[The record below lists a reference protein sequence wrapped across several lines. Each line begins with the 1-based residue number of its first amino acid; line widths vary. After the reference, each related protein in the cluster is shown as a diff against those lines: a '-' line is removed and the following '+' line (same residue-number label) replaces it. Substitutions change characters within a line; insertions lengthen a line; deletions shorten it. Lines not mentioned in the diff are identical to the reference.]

1 MDLGIAG
8 RVVLITG
15 GNGDIGRA
23 LARRFLTLGAHVA
36 LGDIRPDE
44 RLVEELA
51 ALSSS
56 KGRVLALQLDVTNR
70 ESAEAAVQRTAEHYG
85 KLDVLVNNA
94 GVVDRHHIAE
104 MTDEAW
110 DRVLDVNL
118 RGAFLMTRAALTHM
132 MPRRQ
137 GWIVNVA
144 SVSAKTGLTDANYVA
159 SKAGLIGLTK
169 AVAKD
174 VAPYGIYVNAVA
186 PGLVDTTMVRAMEP
200 GRRQRMLDNTP
211 LGRMATPEEVANV
224 IAFLASPLASSI
236 VGATIDVNGGLL
248 MD

>member
-8 RVVLITG
+8 RVALITG
-15 GNGDIGRA
+15 SSGDIGRA
-23 LARRFLTLGAHVA
+23 IARRFLTLGAHVA
-36 LGDIRPDE
+36 LGDLQPDE
-44 RLVEELA
+44 RLVGELG
-51 ALSSS
+51 SE
-56 KGRVLALQLDVTNR
+56 GNVLAVRLDVTDR
-70 ESAEAAVQRTAEHYG
+70 RSAEAAVQRTVEHFG

-94 GVVDRHHIAE
+94 GIADRHHIAE

-118 RGAFLMTRAALTHM
+118 RGAFLMTRAALAHM
-132 MPRRQ
+132 MPRRE

-144 SVSAKTGLTDANYVA
+144 SVGAKSGATDANYVA
-159 SKAGLIGLTK
+159 SKAGLVGFTK
-169 AVAKD
+169 AVARD

-186 PGLVDTTMVRAMEP
+186 PGLVDTGMAQAMEP

-211 LGRMATPEEVANV
+211 LGRMAAPEEVASV
-224 IAFLASPLASSI
+224 VAFLASPLASYI

-248 MD
+248 MA

>member
-1 MDLGIAG
+1 MDLGIGG
-8 RVVLITG
+8 RVALITG
-15 GNGDIGRA
+15 GSGDIGRA
-23 LARRFLTLGAHVA
+23 IARRFLTLGAHVA
-36 LGDIRPDE
+36 LGDLRPDE
-44 RLVEELA
+44 RLVGGLTSE
-51 ALSSS
+51 
-56 KGRVLALQLDVTNR
+56 GRVLAVELDVTDR
-70 ESAEAAVQRTAEHYG
+70 DSAEAAVRRTVEHYG

-94 GVVDRHHIAE
+94 GIADRHHVAE

-118 RGAFLMTRAALTHM
+118 RGAFLMTRAALAHM
-132 MPRRQ
+132 MPRRE

-144 SVSAKTGLTDANYVA
+144 SVSAKSGATDANYVA

-169 AVAKD
+169 AVARD
-174 VAPYGIYVNAVA
+174 VAAQGIYVNAVA
-186 PGLVDTTMVRAMEP
+186 PGLVDTTMAQAMEP

-224 IAFLASPLASSI
+224 VAFLASPLASYI

-248 MD
+248 MA

>member
-1 MDLGIAG
+1 MDLGIGG
-8 RVVLITG
+8 RVALITG
-15 GNGDIGRA
+15 GSGEVGRA
-23 LARRFLTLGAHVA
+23 IARRFLTLGAHVA
-36 LGDIRPDE
+36 LGDLRPDE
-44 RLVEELA
+44 RLVGELRA
-51 ALSSS
+51 E
-56 KGRVLALQLDVTNR
+56 GRVLAVQLDVTDR
-70 ESAEAAVQRTAEHYG
+70 ESVEAAAQRTVEHYG

-94 GVVDRHHIAE
+94 GIADRHHISE

-118 RGAFLMTRAALTHM
+118 RGAFLMTRAALAHM
-132 MPRRQ
+132 LPRRE

-144 SVSAKTGLTDANYVA
+144 SVSAKSGATDANYVA
-159 SKAGLIGLTK
+159 SKAGLVGFTK
-169 AVAKD
+169 AVARD

-186 PGLVDTTMVRAMEP
+186 PGLVDTAMAAAMEP

-211 LGRMATPEEVANV
+211 LGRMASPDEVANV
-224 IAFLASPLASSI
+224 VAFLASPLASYI

>member
-1 MDLGIAG
+1 VDLDIGG
-8 RVVLITG
+8 RVALITG
-15 GNGDIGRA
+15 GSGDIGRA
-23 LARRFLTLGAHVA
+23 IARRFLSLGAHVA
-36 LGDIRPDE
+36 LGDLRPDE
-44 RLVEELA
+44 RLLGELT
-51 ALSSS
+51 SE
-56 KGRVLALQLDVTNR
+56 GRVLAVELDVTNR
-70 ESAEAAVQRTAEHYG
+70 ESAEAAIQRTVDRYG

-94 GVVDRHHIAE
+94 GIADRHHVSE

-118 RGAFLMTRAALTHM
+118 RGAFLMMRAALAHM
-132 MPRRQ
+132 MPRRE

-144 SVSAKTGLTDANYVA
+144 SVSAKSGATDANYVA

-169 AVAKD
+169 AVARD
-174 VAPYGIYVNAVA
+174 VAAQGIYVNAVA
-186 PGLVDTTMVRAMEP
+186 PGLVDTTMAQAMEP

-224 IAFLASPLASSI
+224 VAFLASPLASYI

-248 MD
+248 MA

>member
-1 MDLGIAG
+1 VDLGIVG
-8 RVVLITG
+8 RVALITG
-15 GNGDIGRA
+15 GSGDIGRA
-23 LARRFLTLGAHVA
+23 IARRFLTLGAHVA
-36 LGDIRPDE
+36 LGDLQPDE
-44 RLVEELA
+44 RLVGE
-51 ALSSS
+51 LSSES
-56 KGRVLALQLDVTNR
+56 SVLAVELDVTSR
-70 ESAEAAVQRTAEHYG
+70 ESAEAAVQRTVEHYG

-94 GVVDRHHIAE
+94 GIADRHHISE

-118 RGAFLMTRAALTHM
+118 RGAFLMTRAALAHM
-132 MPRRQ
+132 MPRRE

-144 SVSAKTGLTDANYVA
+144 SVSAKSGATDANYVA
-159 SKAGLIGLTK
+159 SKAGLIGFTK
-169 AVAKD
+169 AVARD

-186 PGLVDTTMVRAMEP
+186 PGLVDTAMAQAMEP

-224 IAFLASPLASSI
+224 VAFLASPLASYV

-248 MD
+248 MA

>member
-8 RVVLITG
+8 RVALITG
-15 GNGDIGRA
+15 GSGDIGRA
-23 LARRFLTLGAHVA
+23 IVRRFLTLGAHVA
-36 LGDIRPDE
+36 LGDLLPDE
-44 RLVEELA
+44 RVVEELA
-51 ALSSS
+51 AE
-56 KGRVLALQLDVTNR
+56 GRVLAVQLDVTKR
-70 ESAEAAVQRTAEHYG
+70 ESAEAAVQRTVEHYG

-94 GVVDRHHIAE
+94 GIADRHHISE

-118 RGAFLMTRAALTHM
+118 RGAFLMTRAALSHM
-132 MPRRQ
+132 MPQRR

-144 SVSAKTGLTDANYVA
+144 SVGGKSGATDANYVA

-169 AVAKD
+169 AVARD

-200 GRRQRMLDNTP
+200 DRRQRMLDNTP
-211 LGRMATPEEVANV
+211 LGRLATPEEVANV
-224 IAFLASPLASSI
+224 VAFLASPLASFI

-248 MD
+248 MA